1 MLLPWLYLIIAG
13 LLEICWAVGL
23 KYTDGFSKWQPS
35 LFTVTALIISMFLL
49 AKAAQTL
56 PIGTAYAV
64 WVGIVHW
71 GLQSWEYCC
80 FRNIYLSSDCYTLY

>member
-35 LFTVTALIISMFLL
+35 LFTATTLIISMF
-49 AKAAQTL
+49 
-56 PIGTAYAV
+56 Y
-64 WVGIVHW
+64 
-71 GLQSWEYCC
+71 
-80 FRNIYLSSDCYTLY
+80 